1 MSKGIFQDEV
11 DVLKF
16 QRNRLIDLDRSY
28 CNINNDLDEIEKRL
42 QELIQSNNIDSTK
55 LNNIVRDKNVGT
67 TSQNITLKEHNNS
80 FDDLLRRVF
89 SKCS

>member
-28 CNINNDLDEIEKRL
+28 CNINNDLD
-42 QELIQSNNIDSTK
+42 
-55 LNNIVRDKNVGT
+55 
-67 TSQNITLKEHNNS
+67 
-80 FDDLLRRVF
+80 
-89 SKCS
+89 